1 MTDIVKLKDQV
12 LEFFNR
18 GLLKEPS
25 FREIRE
31 TYNSVYPN
39 NEYYVSDIN
48 AAIFYLMDEGIL
60 DLHYNEGLKVIKL

>member
-12 LEFFNR
+12 LELFNK
-18 GLLKEPS
+18 GLKEPT
-25 FREIRE
+25 FREVRE
-31 TYNSVYPN
+31 AYKLIHPN

-60 DLHYNEGLKVIKL
+60 DLHYNEGLKIIKV